1 MLQFDEFFGENYKPE
16 IIAEGAVIL
25 REFAVKN
32 APDILK
38 AVEQIVALAPFRAMY
53 TQGGLKMSVTSTGCG
68 DMDWFDEYAQ
78 HSTKSSPPLPSMP
91 PLFIDFAKRVAKES
105 GYEGYEPDSCLI
117 NRYVPGTKLGLH
129 QDRDEWDLRSPILSL
144 SLGLPIV
151 FLFGGLER
159 SEKVRRI
166 PLDHGDVV
174 VWGGAS
180 RLAFHGVNPL
190 KDGQHPL
197 LGRQRINL
205 TFRKYKT

>member
-16 IIAEGAVIL
+16 AIAEGAVIL
-25 REFAVKN
+25 REFAIQD
-32 APDILK
+32 APFLLK
-38 AVEQIVALAPFRAMY
+38 AVDEIVSQAPFRAMY

-68 DMDWFDEYAQ
+68 DMDWFDEYSQDSAQ
-78 HSTKSSPPLPSMP
+78 SRSPLPPMP
-91 PLFIDFAKRVAKES
+91 PIFIDFAKRVAKES
-105 GYEGYEPDSCLI
+105 GYEGYVPDSCLI
-117 NRYVPGTKLGLH
+117 NRYVPAAKLGLH

-159 SEKVRRI
+159 SDKVRRI

-180 RLAFHGVNPL
+180 RLFFHGVNPL
-190 KDGQHPL
+190 KDGLHPL

-205 TFRKYKT
+205 TFRKHKT